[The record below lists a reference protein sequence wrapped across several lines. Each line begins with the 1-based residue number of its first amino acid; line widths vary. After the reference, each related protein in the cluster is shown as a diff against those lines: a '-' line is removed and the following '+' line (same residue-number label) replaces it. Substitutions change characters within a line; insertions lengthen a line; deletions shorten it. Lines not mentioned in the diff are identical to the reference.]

1 MSLSLL
7 PVRTSSSPPSVACRA
22 SKKADGATGN
32 AKKKG
37 GDYQEAWFKSTRA
50 TLDAQST
57 TEGRRRVIREYVEA
71 NRKANGGREREDLY
85 TDNWD
90 GAFRRSSVV
99 GRRSSVVMPDLE
111 PRRAPPSPS
120 PSLTHT
126 HTLRFARSISRRR
139 LQGEPCQRAERDSGR
154 EHPRAPHRAHL
165 RAPDVRDLVGL
176 ARWTINGQSDK
187 RTNGQT
193 GERMRYSHFMTM

>member
-1 MSLSLL
+1 MRHGDRCPLCVYVYAECVGSRPRIESKKEGETLRDYFSSVATSRMSLSLL

-85 TDNWD
+85 TGNWD

-99 GRRSSVVMPDLE
+99 GCRSSVVGCRLSRLNSSRDV
-111 PRRAPPSPS
+111 RRPLPL
-120 PSLTHT
+120 SLTHT
-126 HTLRFARSISRRR
+126 HSALRSFGIQETSTRGTLST
-139 LQGEPCQRAERDSGR
+139 C
-154 EHPRAPHRAHL
+154 
-165 RAPDVRDLVGL
+165 
-176 ARWTINGQSDK
+176 
-187 RTNGQT
+187 
-193 GERMRYSHFMTM
+193 

>member
-1 MSLSLL
+1 MRDALTKRVHNAARRSLSAVRIRIRTPNAWGRRIESLRVFLFIFVRHTSRMSLSLL

-22 SKKADGATGN
+22 SKKAAGATGN

-57 TEGRRRVIREYVEA
+57 TEGRRRVLKEYVEA

-90 GAFRRSSVV
+90 GAFRRSPVV
-99 GRRSSVVMPDLE
+99 IPELE
-111 PRRAPPSPS
+111 PSRAPPSL
-120 PSLTHT
+120 SLSHT
-126 HTLRFARSISRRR
+126 HTRCASLRSFGIQETSTRGTLST
-139 LQGEPCQRAERDSGR
+139 C
-154 EHPRAPHRAHL
+154 
-165 RAPDVRDLVGL
+165 
-176 ARWTINGQSDK
+176 
-187 RTNGQT
+187 
-193 GERMRYSHFMTM
+193 

>member
-99 GRRSSVVMPDLE
+99 GCRLSCLNSSRDVRRPLPLPLS
-111 PRRAPPSPS
+111 
-120 PSLTHT
+120 HT
-126 HTLRFARSISRRR
+126 HTLCASLVRYPGDVYKGNPVNVLSVILGVSILAPLIGLIFA
-139 LQGEPCQRAERDSGR
+139 LQTYGTLWG
-154 EHPRAPHRAHL
+154 
-165 RAPDVRDLVGL
+165 
-176 ARWTINGQSDK
+176 
-187 RTNGQT
+187 
-193 GERMRYSHFMTM
+193 